1 VKLVPDRDWYQLS
14 YFGRGRSHELYVDV
28 TTEARWTTPGL
39 VQAVD
44 LDLDVIRHGDGTT
57 AVLDRNEFELHR
69 RRLAYP
75 VDIVDGA
82 EASCA
87 AVVAAVEHRREP
99 FDGTAE
105 DWLQRYLAG

>member
-57 AVLDRNEFELHR
+57 AVLDRNELGLHR
-69 RRLAYP
+69 RPRAYP
-75 VDIVDGA
+75 LDIVDGG
-82 EASCA
+82 EASGA
-87 AVVAAVEHRREP
+87 AVVAAVEHRRVP
-99 FDGTAE
+99 FVGTAE
-105 DWLQRYLAG
+105 DWLQRNLAG